1 MTYGYFPGCSLHA
14 TAKEFNQSTQEVC
27 ESIGIELEEIND
39 WVCCGATPAHTTK
52 EDLGIALPALS
63 IEQAAKQGLLE
74 VIAPCAACYNRFKTS
89 QYEIKE
95 HAHIKER
102 IINIF
107 NEPLHDNVEIFHI
120 IEMLRDKY
128 SYTKLKEQVTKPLN
142 GLKVVSYYGCLL
154 VRPNHIVNFDD
165 EEDPTSMDEL
175 VTLLGGDAIFWSH
188 KTECCGASHA
198 IPQTDIVLELCNN
211 ILKAAEIVG
220 ADCIAV
226 ACPLCHANLDMRQHQ
241 INKKFKKNF
250 NIPIVY
256 ITQLTGIA
264 LNIAVEKL
272 GLTTHFVNPLPVLEK
287 YQLT

>member
-14 TAKEFNQSTQEVC
+14 TAKEFNQSTQAIC
-27 ESIGIELEEIND
+27 NSIGIELEEIND

-52 EDLGIALPALS
+52 EDLGIALPAFSL
-63 IEQAAKQGLLE
+63 EQAAKQGLKE
-74 VIAPCAACYNRFKTS
+74 VIAPCAACYNRFKAS
-89 QYEIKE
+89 QYEIKN
-95 HAHIKER
+95 HTKIKER
-102 IINIF
+102 ISRIF
-107 NEPLHDNVEIFHI
+107 DEPLQDNVEIFHI

-128 SYTKLKEQVTKPLN
+128 SYEKLKEQISKPLN

-175 VTLLGGDAIFWSH
+175 VSLLGGEAIFWSH

-198 IPQTDIVLELCNN
+198 IPQTEIVLELCSN
-211 ILKAAEIVG
+211 ILKAAEIAG

-241 INKKFKKNF
+241 INKKFNKNF

-264 LNIAVEKL
+264 LNIPVDKL
-272 GLTTHFVNPLPVLEK
+272 GLTTHFVDPVPVLEK
-287 YQLT
+287 YKLT